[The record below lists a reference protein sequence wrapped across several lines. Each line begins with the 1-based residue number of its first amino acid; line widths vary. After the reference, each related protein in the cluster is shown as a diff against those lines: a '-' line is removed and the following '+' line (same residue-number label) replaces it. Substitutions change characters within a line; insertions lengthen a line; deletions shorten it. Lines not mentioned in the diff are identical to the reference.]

1 MRTVTIITND
11 NNQVIRIPKEFEF
24 SGASELE
31 IRKEGD
37 VITLRPAR
45 PDWLSFGKQDK
56 ADNDFLTNRED
67 IIEYKT

>member
-11 NNQVIRIPKEFEF
+11 NNQFIRIPKEFEF
-24 SGASELE
+24 SGTSELE

-45 PDWLSFGKQDK
+45 PDWLSFVKQDK

-67 IIEYKT
+67 IIEYTT